1 MNLLGDDMINTLRM
15 SEELEKVGFTKDQAY
30 KTVDTW
36 MSIIDENLVT
46 KSDMKELQYSVK
58 SDVKDLRTDIEGHI
72 KDLRTDIE
80 GQIKDLRT
88 DIEGQIKDLRTDIE
102 GQIKDLRTDLEKQIN
117 ELRSEVEKQKLEILI
132 KLGSLMV
139 TLFTISTTIISYLI
153 IKH

>member
-1 MNLLGDDMINTLRM
+1 MINTLRM

-58 SDVKDLRTDIEGHI
+58 SDVKDLRTDIEG
-72 KDLRTDIE
+72 
-80 GQIKDLRT
+80 
-88 DIEGQIKDLRTDIE
+88 
-102 GQIKDLRTDLEKQIN
+102 QIKDLRTDLEKQIN
-117 ELRSEVEKQKLEILI
+117 ELKSEVEKQKLEILI
-132 KLGSLMV
+132 RLGSLMV